1 MQVSDGDFNI
11 WDRLNENLT
20 YIKEYINQNL
30 NQNTNLDIGFSKTDL
45 TQMGEQSGAISKI
58 NKSISSSASI
68 SKEFIINNK
77 QQILSFLSKLL
88 GISVSAVV
96 SYFFFKWLIKTLDPT
111 NEDKVYSKQ
120 RADRIMNQI
129 GIKNLDLNEYELCI
143 ASNIVLPHNID
154 CSWQDIGGLEHVI
167 SDLRETVIY
176 PLKNFETSFSD
187 ALNNPN
193 QTASNIIIRRSR
205 LIQPP
210 KGVLLFGVS
219 LEKVNLTLA
228 LVIM

>member
-1 MQVSDGDFNI
+1 
-11 WDRLNENLT
+11 
-20 YIKEYINQNL
+20 
-30 NQNTNLDIGFSKTDL
+30 
-45 TQMGEQSGAISKI
+45 MGEQSGAISKI

-96 SYFFFKWLIKTLDPT
+96 SYFFFKWLIKTRDPT

-120 RADRIMNQI
+120 RADRIMSQI

-167 SDLRETVIY
+167 NDLRETVIY
-176 PLKNFETSFSD
+176 PLKNFETSFE
-187 ALNNPN
+187 
-193 QTASNIIIRRSR
+193 TASNIIIRRSR

-228 LVIM
+228 LFYNVILFF